1 MEEMRNGSIAE
12 DMEQSEEVKMPEVKL
27 PSSGGVQ
34 FSNPN
39 IEEAIKKDKI
49 TNAALEET
57 SQLEHPAYLID
68 LSNIYSVLPCTMRAI
83 KCLLLDNVDIE
94 KLNIERAD
102 KGQALLKMDTALY
115 FLLDGGVRLIGHGD
129 GYQFYKQL
137 ENFIRGAFG
146 EKTKIYKSIIN
157 QFTGEVTFGEAKTLD
172 VDQVV
177 LRLDV

>member
-1 MEEMRNGSIAE
+1 MEELKDNLNIE
-12 DMEQSEEVKMPEVKL
+12 NEKQDEEVDMPEVKL
-27 PSSGGVQ
+27 PSSGGVK
-34 FSNPN
+34 FNNPN

-83 KCLLLDNVDIE
+83 KCMLLDNVDLD
-94 KLNIERAD
+94 KLNAQRAD
-102 KGQALLKMDTALY
+102 RGQTLLKADTALY
-115 FLLDGGVRLIGHGD
+115 FMVDGGVRLVGHGD

-146 EKTKIYKSIIN
+146 EKAKIYKSLVN
-157 QFTGEVTFGEAKTLD
+157 QFTGEITFVEAKALD